1 MTLVRNMVEGTIE
14 ILSPGRLCLFG
25 EHSDWAAEYGI
36 HRGHCIVVGTDQ
48 CIRADVCPS
57 DNFRVETLVPDDM
70 GRPSG
75 RTRQMSCPWDD
86 ELLLAA
92 AKDQN
97 EFFRYCAGVAY
108 EIKRRRNM
116 STGLDIRI
124 KEMELPLKK
133 GVSSSAA
140 VCILVAKAFNEV
152 YDLCLFPNEL
162 MEMSYLGERL
172 TGSQCGRM
180 DQACIYGSVPVLLV
194 FEKGKNVEIEPI
206 FATED
211 IYMFYVDLAGQKN
224 TVRIL
229 KDLHDNYLGHEK
241 VQAALGTENEH
252 IVRRAFQV
260 IQRGKAKELGEL
272 MTEAQK
278 IFDDGVAMHSRELA
292 APLLHE
298 LQVFSDIQP
307 HIYGGKGVGSQGDGT
322 AQFVAKSPE
331 DRDRSMEKI
340 TASFPQMRCFPLT
353 IRGNVLVETNSQS
366 RLQPAIPVHETGTR
380 DRIDNQSKVTIL

>member
-1 MTLVRNMVEGTIE
+1 
-14 ILSPGRLCLFG
+14 
-25 EHSDWAAEYGI
+25 
-36 HRGHCIVVGTDQ
+36 
-48 CIRADVCPS
+48 
-57 DNFRVETLVPDDM
+57 
-70 GRPSG
+70 
-75 RTRQMSCPWDD
+75 MSCPWDD

-97 EFFRYCAGVAY
+97 EFFRYCAGAAY
-108 EIKRRRNM
+108 EIKRRRNI

-140 VCILVAKAFNEV
+140 VCILVAKAFSEV

-194 FEKGKNVEIEPI
+194 FEKGKDVKIEPI
-206 FATED
+206 FAKED
-211 IYMFYVDLAGQKN
+211 IYMFYTDLAGKKN

-229 KDLHDNYLGHEK
+229 KDLHVNYLKDEK
-241 VQAALGTENEH
+241 LQITLGTRNEH

-272 MTEAQK
+272 MAEAQR
-278 IFDDGVAMHSRELA
+278 IFDDAVAVHSRELA
-292 APLLHE
+292 APLLHD
-298 LQVFSDIQP
+298 LLVFSDIQP
-307 HIYGGKGVGSQGDGT
+307 YIYGGKGVGSQGDGT
-322 AQFVAKSPE
+322 AQFVAKTLE
-331 DRDRSMEKI
+331 DRDRAMEKI
-340 TASFPQMRCFPLT
+340 TTSFPQMRCFPLT
-353 IRGNVLVETNSQS
+353 IRGNVLVEADSQS
-366 RLQPAIPVHETGTR
+366 RLRTTMPVQETGTK
-380 DRIDNQSKVTIL
+380 DGIDNRYRVLT

>member
-1 MTLVRNMVEGTIE
+1 MSASDQSIE
-14 ILSPGRLCLFG
+14 VLSPGRLCLFG

-48 CIRADVCPS
+48 SIRADVRLS
-57 DNFRVETLVPDDM
+57 EDFRVETLVPDRM

-75 RTRQMSCPWDD
+75 RTRQMACPWDD

-108 EIKRRRNM
+108 EIKRRW
-116 STGLDIRI
+116 SIPAGLDIRI

-140 VCILVAKAFNEV
+140 VCILIAKAFNEV
-152 YDLCLFPNEL
+152 YDLSLFPNEL

-194 FEKGKNVEIEPI
+194 FEKGKDVKIEPI
-206 FATED
+206 FVRD
-211 IYMFYVDLAGQKN
+211 HIYMFYVDLAGQKN

-229 KDLHDNYLGHEK
+229 KDLNENYLK
-241 VQAALGTENEH
+241 DDKLQSALGRHNET
-252 IVRRAFQV
+252 VLRRAFQV

-272 MTEAQK
+272 MTEAQG
-278 IFDDGVAMHSRELA
+278 IFDEAVAKHSKELA

-298 LQVFSDIQP
+298 LLELPDLQN

-322 AQFVAKSPE
+322 AQFVAKSFE
-331 DRDRSMEKI
+331 DRNRAMEKI
-340 TASFPQMRCFPLT
+340 RNSFPQMRCFPLI
-353 IRGNVLVETNSQS
+353 IRSNVLVEPASQPGFQRQNSCS
-366 RLQPAIPVHETGTR
+366 RESR
-380 DRIDNQSKVTIL
+380 